1 MLFLASCSQVHLCLQ
16 VHEKVCTYAPEEEKA
31 KAKLAHACKYAPL
44 CTYTAA
50 EKQDTK
56 VSVQVVFRTFYQDA
70 DANYFSLA
78 GARNNMPT
86 SASSISK
93 LEVSV

>member
-1 MLFLASCSQVHLCLQ
+1 MTLRLQ
-16 VHEKVCTYAPEEEKA
+16 KHEKTCTLAPEEERA
-31 KAKLAHACKYAPL
+31 KAKSAYACKFAPV
-44 CTYTAA
+44 CTHTSAFRSNMN
-50 EKQDTK
+50 
-56 VSVQVVFRTFYQDA
+56 VSVQVVFRIFYQDA

-78 GARNNMPT
+78 GARNNMPI